1 MDVGLVTILLFSS
14 LFILLLTGLPLAF
27 CLGVVALIF
36 TYFLWGSAAVMQ
48 VASACFGATMN
59 IILIACPLFIF
70 MANVLQFSGL
80 ADRLYDMIYTWSGRI
95 SGGLAMGTVFI
106 CAVFAAM
113 SGISGA
119 ATVSMG
125 IIAIPSMLTRKYD
138 KFLSVGCVAA
148 GGALGILIPP
158 SITMI
163 VYASMTGVSVGQLF
177 MAGVLPGMLLAGM
190 FIVYIAVRCL
200 ISPELGP
207 PLPPEERRD
216 WPEKFKSLGA
226 VVLPL
231 ILVLSVIGSILL
243 GLATPTEAAAVGAV
257 GSLVCA
263 ALNRK
268 LGWKSFIE
276 ASRKSL
282 VLTCMIIWI
291 VVTATAFSNIYT
303 AVGAPDFLNGLLE
316 SLGVG
321 RWSVLLM
328 IQITYFFLGMVMDPI
343 GIVMITTPVYIPIIK
358 ALGFDPIW
366 FGILFI
372 INMEM
377 AYLTPPFGYNLF
389 YMRSI
394 VPAEA
399 MSMRDL
405 YVSVLPFILIQ
416 AICLATIMLLP
427 TIALWLPNLL
437 EGGV

>member
-1 MDVGLVTILLFSS
+1 
-14 LFILLLTGLPLAF
+14 
-27 CLGVVALIF
+27 
-36 TYFLWGSAAVMQ
+36 
-48 VASACFGATMN
+48 
-59 IILIACPLFIF
+59 
-70 MANVLQFSGL
+70 
-80 ADRLYDMIYTWSGRI
+80 
-95 SGGLAMGTVFI
+95 
-106 CAVFAAM
+106 
-113 SGISGA
+113 
-119 ATVSMG
+119 
-125 IIAIPSMLTRKYD
+125 
-138 KFLSVGCVAA
+138 
-148 GGALGILIPP
+148 
-158 SITMI
+158 
-163 VYASMTGVSVGQLF
+163 
-177 MAGVLPGMLLAGM
+177 
-190 FIVYIAVRCL
+190 
-200 ISPELGP
+200 
-207 PLPPEERRD
+207 
-216 WPEKFKSLGA
+216 
-226 VVLPL
+226 
-231 ILVLSVIGSILL
+231 LL

>member
-1 MDVGLVTILLFSS
+1 MDVGLITILLFSS

-27 CLGVVALIF
+27 CLGVISLVF

-48 VASACFGATMN
+48 VASACFGATLN

-80 ADRLYDMIYTWSGRI
+80 ADGLYEMIYTWSGRLN
-95 SGGLAMGTVFI
+95 GGLAMGTVFI

-125 IIAIPSMLTRKYD
+125 IIAIPSMLNRNYD

-158 SITMI
+158 SVTMI
-163 VYASMTGVSVGQLF
+163 VYASMTGVSVGHLF
-177 MAGVLPGMLLAGM
+177 IAGIAPGLLLAGM
-190 FIVYIAVRCL
+190 FIVYVGIRCL
-200 ISPELGP
+200 VRPELGP
-207 PLPPEERRD
+207 ALPLEARGD
-216 WPEKFKSLGA
+216 WHKKIKSLAA
-226 VVLPL
+226 VILPL
-231 ILVLSVIGSILL
+231 ILVFSVIGSILM
-243 GLATPTEAAAVGAV
+243 GLATPTEAAAIGAI

-263 ALNRK
+263 AVNRK
-268 LGWKSFIE
+268 LSWNSFIE

-303 AVGAPDFLNGLLE
+303 AVGAPDFLNSILE

-321 RWSVLLM
+321 RWPVLLM
-328 IQITYFFLGMVMDPI
+328 IQITFFFLGMVMDPI

-394 VPAEA
+394 VPTEL

-405 YVSVLPFILIQ
+405 YISVLPFILIQ
-416 AICLATIMLLP
+416 AICLATIMLIP
-427 TIALWLPNLL
+427 QIALWLPSLIQ
-437 EGGV
+437 